1 MRLQEHKEKIMAAE
15 LYSHGAAEEVTG
27 SKHFLSMEGQTVMID
42 CGAFQGRR
50 SEAEEKNRNWRF
62 DASSLHGVVLT
73 HAHYD
78 HCGLIPLLPKKGF
91 EGNIYTTPASRDL
104 ASLIMMDAAHIQAKD
119 IEYLQRKAMKKK
131 IPFAK
136 QPLYTERDVVS
147 CLEQFVTVSYHRR
160 FLLADG
166 IEAMFYDAGHILG
179 SSLVVLTLRN
189 NGNECAVA
197 FSGDLGRKNLPI
209 LRDPEKIPDV
219 DYLVIESTYGNR
231 LHEPFE
237 QAESELAGVISRTVS
252 RGGKVIIPAFA
263 VERTQELVYIL
274 HLLSDRGLIPKVPI
288 FVDSPM
294 ATNATSIFR
303 VHQECYDNETRQA
316 FLDHHK
322 NPFGFNELTYVTAT
336 EESKK
341 LNSFREPAIII
352 SASGMCESGRI
363 LHHLANNI
371 EDPRTTV
378 LIVGFMAKNTLGRK
392 IVEKQPEVRIFGDLY
407 ALRAQVEILNTFSAH
422 ADYRDICSYIETL
435 DKKRLKKVFLVH
447 GEPDAQAHLSG
458 ILEDM
463 GYDITI
469 VKYGESYRLDAQ

>member
-1 MRLQEHKEKIMAAE
+1 MVVE
-15 LYSHGAAEEVTG
+15 LHSHGAAEEVTG
-27 SKHFLSMEGQTVMID
+27 SKHFLRLEDRNVMID

-50 SEAEEKNRNWRF
+50 SESEEKNRNWKF

-78 HCGLIPLLPKKGF
+78 HCGLLPLLPKKGYG
-91 EGNIYTTPASRDL
+91 GNIYTTPASRDL

-119 IEYLQRKAMKKK
+119 IEYLRKKAMKKHE
-131 IPFAK
+131 PFEK

-160 FLLADG
+160 FHVADG
-166 IEAMFYDAGHILG
+166 IEAEFFDAGHILG
-179 SSLVVLTLRN
+179 SSLVVFRLRS
-189 NGNECAVA
+189 NGKECAVA

-209 LRDPEKIPDV
+209 LRDPETIPDV
-219 DYLVIESTYGNR
+219 DYLVIESTYGDR
-231 LHEPFE
+231 LHEPVE
-237 QAESELAGVISRTVS
+237 KAESELAEIISRTVS

-303 VHQECYDNETRQA
+303 VHQECYDDETRQA
-316 FLDHHK
+316 FLDHHM
-322 NPFGFNELTYVTAT
+322 NPFGFNELSYVTST

-341 LNSFREPAIII
+341 LNSRTEPAIII

-363 LHHLANNI
+363 LHHLAKNI
-371 EDPRTTV
+371 EDPMTTILV
-378 LIVGFMAKNTLGRK
+378 VGFMAQNTLGRK
-392 IVEKQPEVRIFGDLY
+392 IVEKQPEVKIFGDLY
-407 ALRAQVEILNTFSAH
+407 SLKAQVEVINTFSAH
-422 ADYRDICSYIETL
+422 ADYKEICSYIVTL

-447 GEPDAQAHLSG
+447 GEPDAQTHLSG

-463 GYDITI
+463 GYDTAI
-469 VKYGESYRLDAQ
+469 VKYGESYSLDSS